1 MPRLIL
7 LNGPPACGKS
17 TVARRYADEHPLALD
32 LDVDLVRALIGRW
45 RDARPEAG
53 LLARA
58 IALAAARTH
67 LAAGHDVVVP
77 QLVARPGF
85 LTELEDLARATGAV
99 FHEIVL
105 LDGEDNALRRYAE
118 RETGAPEDQRHDD
131 AAEVAALHDRLTALL
146 RTRPR
151 AKVVPVVDGDPDATY
166 RAVLAALG

>member
-45 RDARPEAG
+45 RDARREAG

-77 QLVARPGF
+77 QLVARPEF
-85 LTELEDLARATGAV
+85 LAELEGLAHATGAV

-118 RETGAPEDQRHDD
+118 RETGAPEEQRHDG
-131 AAEVAALHDRLTALL
+131 AAEVAALHHRLTALL
-146 RTRPR
+146 GTRPR
-151 AKVVPVVDGDPDATY
+151 AVVVPVVDGDPDATY